1 MDQLLAGYKRFRA
14 RRWVEQ
20 RALFEHLAEGQ
31 KPRILVI
38 ACSDSRV
45 DPAQIFDV
53 APGELFV
60 VRNVAALVPP
70 CEQGEGLHGTS
81 AAIEFAVEGL
91 GIKTILVMGHA
102 RCGGVA
108 AAIERGRWGT
118 SQSQTSSKMSFVNAW
133 IDLLGPVVE
142 ALQGADLQATERG
155 GVELSL
161 SNLLTFPF
169 VANKVA
175 DGSLNLEGAR
185 FDIATGELDLYNA
198 QRGWVVATQIAG
210 QEPEN

>member
-14 RRWVEQ
+14 ARWIEQ
-20 RALFEHLAEGQ
+20 RDLFVHLAEGQ

-81 AAIEFAVEGL
+81 AAIEFAVEAL
-91 GIKTILVMGHA
+91 GVKTILVMGHA
-102 RCGGVA
+102 RCGGVG

-118 SQSQTSSKMSFVNAW
+118 KASADTHQMRFVNAW
-133 IDLLGPVVE
+133 IDLLAPVVE
-142 ALQGADLQATERG
+142 ALAGADLASTERG

-161 SNLLTFPF
+161 RNLMTFPF
-169 VANKVA
+169 VASKVA
-175 DGSLNLEGAR
+175 KGDLTLEGAR
-185 FDIATGELDLYNA
+185 FDIASGALDLYNEA
-198 QRGWVVATQIAG
+198 RGWILATA
-210 QEPEN
+210 

>member
-20 RALFEHLAEGQ
+20 RELFEHLAEGQ

-91 GIKTILVMGHA
+91 GIKTVLVMGHA

-118 SQSQTSSKMSFVNAW
+118 KSSAGASNMRFVNAW
-133 IDLLGPVVE
+133 IDLLAPVVE
-142 ALQGADLQATERG
+142 ALGGADLASTERAA
-155 GVELSL
+155 VQLSL
-161 SNLLTFPF
+161 SNLLSFPF
-169 VANKVA
+169 VAEKVA
-175 DGSLNLEGAR
+175 SGALNLEGAR
-185 FDIATGELDLYNA
+185 FDIATGELDLYN
-198 QRGWVVATQIAG
+198 QDRGWVIGAG
-210 QEPEN
+210 VT

>member
-20 RALFEHLAEGQ
+20 RELFEHLAEGQ
-31 KPRILVI
+31 TPRILVI

-81 AAIEFAVEGL
+81 AAIEFAIEGL
-91 GIKTILVMGHA
+91 AIQTVLVMGHA

-108 AAIERGRWGT
+108 AAIDRGRWGT
-118 SQSQTSSKMSFVNAW
+118 KSSAGTSKMGFVNAW
-133 IDLLGPVVE
+133 IDLLAPVVE
-142 ALQGADLQATERG
+142 GLQGADQKATERG
-155 GVELSL
+155 AVELSL
-161 SNLLTFPF
+161 ANLMTFPF
-169 VANKVA
+169 VADKVQA
-175 DGSLNLEGAR
+175 GTLNLEGAR
-185 FDIATGELDLYNA
+185 FDIATGELGLYNA
-198 QRGWVVATQIAG
+198 ERGWVLATD
-210 QEPEN
+210 

>member
-1 MDQLLAGYKRFRA
+1 MDQLLAGYTRFRA

-70 CEQGEGLHGTS
+70 CEDNEGQHGTS
-81 AAIEFAVEGL
+81 AAIEFAVSAL
-91 GIKTILVMGHA
+91 GVKTVLVMGHA
-102 RCGGVA
+102 RCGGVI
-108 AAIERGRWGT
+108 AAIDRRRLGT
-118 SQSQTSSKMSFVNAW
+118 KTSSEISQMRFVNDW
-133 IDLLGPVVE
+133 INLLAPVVE
-142 ALQGADLQATERG
+142 ALDGASQTAHERG
-155 GVELSL
+155 AVELSL
-161 SNLLTFPF
+161 SNLMTFPF
-169 VANKVA
+169 VVEKVRA
-175 DGSLNLEGAR
+175 GELNLEGAW
-185 FDIATGELDLYNA
+185 FDIASGELGLYNS
-198 QRGWVVATQIAG
+198 QRGWIIATG
-210 QEPEN
+210 

>member
-1 MDQLLAGYKRFRA
+1 MDQLLAGYTRFRA

-20 RALFEHLAEGQ
+20 RELFEHLAEGQ

-118 SQSQTSSKMSFVNAW
+118 KASSAASNMRFVNAW
-133 IDLLGPVVE
+133 IDLLAPVVE
-142 ALQGADLQATERG
+142 ALAGSDLPETERAA
-155 GVELSL
+155 VQLSL
-161 SNLLTFPF
+161 SNLMTFPF
-169 VANKVA
+169 VADKVA
-175 DGSLNLEGAR
+175 AGELNLEGAR
-185 FDIATGELDLYNA
+185 FDIATGELDLYNED
-198 QRGWVVATQIAG
+198 RGWLLAAG
-210 QEPEN
+210 LTNGS

>member
-1 MDQLLAGYKRFRA
+1 MDKLLAGYTRFRA
-14 RRWVEQ
+14 RRWIEQ
-20 RALFEHLAEGQ
+20 RELFEHLADGQ
-31 KPRILVI
+31 TPGTLVI

-81 AAIEFAVEGL
+81 AAIEFAIEGL

-108 AAIERGRWGT
+108 AAVSRGRWG
-118 SQSQTSSKMSFVNAW
+118 SKASAGAAKMTFVNAW
-133 IDLLGPVVE
+133 IDLLAPVVD
-142 ALQGADLQATERG
+142 ALGGADLAAAERAS
-155 GVELSL
+155 VELSL
-161 SNLLTFPF
+161 SNLMTFPF
-169 VANKVA
+169 VAEKVA
-175 DGSLNLEGAR
+175 TGTVSLAGAR
-185 FDIATGELDLYNA
+185 FNIATGELDLFNA
-198 QRGWVVATQIAG
+198 QSGWTVAAA
-210 QEPEN
+210 

>member
-20 RALFEHLAEGQ
+20 RKLFEHLAEGQ

-91 GIKTILVMGHA
+91 GIKTVLVMGHA

-118 SQSQTSSKMSFVNAW
+118 KSSGPATNMGFVNAW
-133 IDLLGPVVE
+133 IDLLAPVVE
-142 ALQGADLQATERG
+142 ALQGADLKSTERG

-161 SNLLTFPF
+161 ANLMTFPF
-169 VANKVA
+169 VAQKVA
-175 DGSLNLEGAR
+175 DGTLNLEGAR
-185 FDIATGELDLYNA
+185 FDIATGELDLYN
-198 QRGWVVATQIAG
+198 QERGWVVANGDT
-210 QEPEN
+210 P

>member
-1 MDQLLAGYKRFRA
+1 MDLLLAGYKRFKA
-14 RRWVEQ
+14 AGWVQQ
-20 RALFEHLAEGQ
+20 RALFAQLAEGQ

-81 AAIEFAVEGL
+81 AAIEFAIEGL

-108 AAIERGRWGT
+108 AAIERGKWGT
-118 SQSQTSSKMSFVNAW
+118 KTNAAASKMSFVNAW
-133 IDLLGPVVE
+133 IDLLIPVVQTM
-142 ALQGADLQATERG
+142 AADDQATVERG
-155 GVELSL
+155 SIELSL
-161 SNLLTFPF
+161 SNLKSFPF
-169 VANKVA
+169 IAEKVA
-175 DGSLNLEGAR
+175 SGSLELVGAR
-185 FDIATGELDLYNA
+185 FDIATGGLDLLD
-198 QRGWVVATQIAG
+198 QKRGWQLA
-210 QEPEN
+210 

>member
-1 MDQLLAGYKRFRA
+1 MDLLLSGYKRFKA
-14 RRWVEQ
+14 AGWVQQ
-20 RALFEHLAEGQ
+20 RALFAQLAEGQ
-31 KPRILVI
+31 TPRILVI

-81 AAIEFAVEGL
+81 AAIEFAIEGL

-108 AAIERGRWGT
+108 AAIERGKWGT
-118 SQSQTSSKMSFVNAW
+118 KSSADASKMRFVNAW
-133 IDLLGPVVE
+133 IDLLAPVVE
-142 ALQGADLQATERG
+142 ALACNDQIAAERG
-155 GVELSL
+155 SIELSL
-161 SNLLTFPF
+161 ENLMTFPF
-169 VANKVA
+169 IAEKVDA
-175 DGSLNLEGAR
+175 GTLELVGAR
-185 FDIATGELDLYNA
+185 FDIATGGLDLLDK
-198 QRGWVVATQIAG
+198 ATRWKLA
-210 QEPEN
+210 

>member
-20 RALFEHLAEGQ
+20 RELFEHLAEGQ
-31 KPRILVI
+31 TPRILVI

-91 GIKTILVMGHA
+91 GIKTVLVMGHA

-108 AAIERGRWGT
+108 AAIDRGRWGT
-118 SQSQTSSKMSFVNAW
+118 KASSGTANMRFVNAW
-133 IDLLGPVVE
+133 IDLLAPVVE
-142 ALQGADLQATERG
+142 ALEGADLASTERG

-161 SNLLTFPF
+161 SNLMTFPF
-169 VANKVA
+169 VADKVA
-175 DGSLNLEGAR
+175 SGMLNLEGAR
-185 FDIATGELDLYNA
+185 FDIATGELDLYNEA
-198 QRGWVVATQIAG
+198 RGWVIAAG
-210 QEPEN
+210 

>member
-20 RALFEHLAEGQ
+20 RELFEHLAEGQ

-91 GIKTILVMGHA
+91 GIKTVLVMGHA

-118 SQSQTSSKMSFVNAW
+118 KSSGPATNMTFVNAW
-133 IDLLGPVVE
+133 IDLLAPVVE
-142 ALQGADLQATERG
+142 ALQGADLKATERG

-161 SNLLTFPF
+161 ANLMTFPF
-169 VANKVA
+169 VAQKVA
-175 DGSLNLEGAR
+175 DGILNLEGAR
-185 FDIATGELDLYNA
+185 FDIATGELDLYN
-198 QRGWVVATQIAG
+198 QDRGWVVANG
-210 QEPEN
+210 DMP

>member
-1 MDQLLAGYKRFRA
+1 MDQLLAGYKRFR
-14 RRWVEQ
+14 EQ
-20 RALFEHLAEGQ
+20 RWLEQRELFEHLAEGQ
-31 KPRILVI
+31 TPRILVI

-81 AAIEFAVEGL
+81 AAIEFAVDGL
-91 GIKTILVMGHA
+91 GIKTVLVMGHA

-108 AAIERGRWGT
+108 AAIERGCWGT
-118 SQSQTSSKMSFVNAW
+118 KSSAPTSTMRFVNAW
-133 IDLLGPVVE
+133 IDLLAPVVE
-142 ALQGADLQATERG
+142 ALAGADLAATERG
-155 GVELSL
+155 AVELSL
-161 SNLLTFPF
+161 RNLMTFPF
-169 VANKVA
+169 VADKVA
-175 DGSLNLEGAR
+175 LGIVNLEGAR

-198 QRGWVVATQIAG
+198 ERGWVLAAG
-210 QEPEN
+210 

>member
-1 MDQLLAGYKRFRA
+1 MSN
-14 RRWVEQ
+14 
-20 RALFEHLAEGQ
+20 GQ
-31 KPRILVI
+31 AKPRILVI

-91 GIKTILVMGHA
+91 GIKTVLVMGHA

-108 AAIERGRWGT
+108 AAIDRGRWGT
-118 SQSQTSSKMSFVNAW
+118 KSSAKTSNMRFVNAW
-133 IDLLGPVVE
+133 IDLLAPVVE
-142 ALQGADLQATERG
+142 ALAGADLPSTERG
-155 GVELSL
+155 AVELSL
-161 SNLLTFPF
+161 RNLRTFPF
-169 VANKVA
+169 VADKVSA
-175 DGSLNLEGAR
+175 GELNLEGAR
-185 FDIATGELDLYNA
+185 FDIATGELDLYNEA
-198 QRGWVVATQIAG
+198 RGWVIGAG
-210 QEPEN
+210 

>member
-20 RALFEHLAEGQ
+20 RELFEHLAEGQ
-31 KPRILVI
+31 TPRILVI

-108 AAIERGRWGT
+108 AAIDRGRWGT
-118 SQSQTSSKMSFVNAW
+118 KASAGAASMRFVNAW
-133 IDLLGPVVE
+133 IDLLAPVVE
-142 ALQGADLQATERG
+142 KLQGADLPSTERG

-161 SNLLTFPF
+161 ANLMTFPF
-169 VANKVA
+169 VAEKVIA
-175 DGSLNLEGAR
+175 GELNLEGAR
-185 FDIATGELDLYNA
+185 FDIATGELDLYN
-198 QRGWVVATQIAG
+198 QSRGWVLGADQGLA
-210 QEPEN
+210 

>member
-1 MDQLLAGYKRFRA
+1 MDLLLSGYRRFKA
-14 RRWVEQ
+14 TGWVQQ
-20 RALFEHLAEGQ
+20 RALFAQLAEGQ
-31 KPRILVI
+31 APRILVI

-81 AAIEFAVEGL
+81 AAIEFAIEAL

-108 AAIERGRWGT
+108 AAISRGKWGT
-118 SQSQTSSKMSFVNAW
+118 RASQEATKLSFVNAW
-133 IDLLGPVVE
+133 IDLLNPVVE
-142 ALQGADLQATERG
+142 ALADNDQAAAERG
-155 GVELSL
+155 GIELSL
-161 SNLLTFPF
+161 KNLLTFPF
-169 VANKVA
+169 IASKVET
-175 DGSLNLEGAR
+175 GGLELVGAR
-185 FDIATGELDLYNA
+185 FDIATGGLDLFDHEG
-198 QRGWVVATQIAG
+198 GWHIA
-210 QEPEN
+210 